1 MTSEIIYSSATSIAQ
16 SVRDKQVSA
25 VEVVQAH
32 LDRIAQ
38 VNPKLNAV
46 VRLCADRALDEAA
59 QADAA
64 LASGDATGPLHG
76 VPMTLKDSLDTQD
89 VVTTGGTTGR
99 RDFVPDEDATLTARL
114 RAAGAILLGKT
125 NTPELTMAGET
136 DNSVYGRTNNP
147 FDLERSP
154 GGSSGGAGAI
164 IATGGSPFDI
174 GSDTGG
180 SIRMPAH
187 LCGIAGI
194 KPNSGRVPR
203 TGHIINYTLGATDSY
218 TQNGPMA
225 RYVEDLAL
233 ILPIISGP
241 DWIDPA
247 IVDMPL
253 GDPADVDLNSIRV
266 AFYTDPPGFKVPAQD
281 TRDATLAAVRAISD
295 VAATVEEDA
304 PRPLE
309 RVPGITARI
318 GGGDGRAGTRRLLD
332 KACTTDVSAILTKRF
347 NEAEPITT
355 GEFTQ
360 ALEELDQ
367 YRSDMIQFISDY
379 DVIISPV
386 TAQPAQPHGASFE
399 DRNRHAFY
407 TGPYNLTGWPG
418 TVVRCGTSSE
428 GLPIGVQVIARP
440 WREDVSLAVAAF
452 LESALGGWQKPPM

>member
-1 MTSEIIYSSATSIAQ
+1 MTDIIYSSATFIAQ
-16 SVRDKQVSA
+16 SIRDKEVSA

-32 LDRIAQ
+32 LDRIAE

-46 VRLCADRALDEAA
+46 VQLCADRALEEAA
-59 QADAA
+59 DADAA
-64 LASGDATGPLHG
+64 LARGDDIGPLHG
-76 VPMTLKDSLDTQD
+76 VPMTLKDSLDTEG

-99 RDFVPDEDATLTARL
+99 RDFVPDQDATVTARL
-114 RAAGAILLGKT
+114 RAAGAILMGKT

-164 IATGGSPFDI
+164 ITTGGSPFDI

-225 RYVEDLAL
+225 RYVEDLDL
-233 ILPIISGP
+233 ILRVISGP

-247 IVDMPL
+247 IIDMPL
-253 GDPADVDLNSIRV
+253 GDPADVDLNSLRV

-281 TRDATLAAVRAISD
+281 TRDAVQSAIRALSD
-295 VAATVEEDA
+295 VAASVEEDA
-304 PRPLE
+304 PAALE
-309 RVPGITARI
+309 RVPDMTARI

-332 KACTTDVSAILTKRF
+332 KAGTSEVSVILTKRID
-347 NEAEPITT
+347 EAEPITT
-355 GEFTQ
+355 PEFTKS
-360 ALEELDQ
+360 LEDLDQ
-367 YRSDMIQFISDY
+367 YRSDMLQFISDY
-379 DVIISPV
+379 DVIVAPV

-428 GLPIGVQVIARP
+428 GLPIGVQIIARP

-452 LESALGGWQKPPM
+452 LESVLGGWQKPPM